1 MAVRDSKS
9 SVAAP
14 ADRTFTT
21 TRVFNAPRELVYK
34 AWTDPKQMA
43 QWFPPKDFT
52 APVCEIDLRPGGVL
66 RIVMKGPS
74 VPPFNGQDFPA
85 KGVFREV
92 VENERLSFTF
102 EGEGNAPPPILMT
115 VVFEAQGNKTKLT
128 VQQTAETVAAYQ
140 ALLKL
145 GAAEGLAQSFEK
157 LDELLARASKGTTS
171 SVAGRVL
178 TLSRVFDAPRELVW
192 KAYTDP
198 KDIVKWMFAKDW
210 EAPFAETDVRKGGTF
225 RIGMRPAD
233 HSEEGFTLDGT
244 YREVVKPERI
254 VQLLSDGRV
263 LTTTFADERGK
274 TKLTLSVEMSE
285 SEEQERT
292 GYTQILE
299 NLAKHLATP
308 SGRSQ

>member
-1 MAVRDSKS
+1 MAQSKS

-21 TRVFNAPRELVYK
+21 TRVFDAPRELVYR

-52 APVCEIDLRPGGVL
+52 APVCEIDPRPGGVL
-66 RIVMKGPS
+66 RIVMKGPN

-92 VENERLSFTF
+92 VQNERLSFTF
-102 EGEGNAPPPILMT
+102 EGEGDAPPPILMT
-115 VVFEAQGNKTKLT
+115 VIFEAQGNKTKLT
-128 VQQTAETVAAYQ
+128 VQQTAETIAAYQ

-145 GAAEGLAQSFEK
+145 GAAEGLNQSFDK
-157 LDELLARASKGTTS
+157 LDELLGRAARSVTS
-171 SVAGRVL
+171 RVAGRVL
-178 TLSRVFDAPRELVW
+178 TLTRVFDAPRELVW

-198 KDIVKWMFAKDW
+198 KHIVKWSFANDW
-210 EAPFAETDVRKGGTF
+210 ESPFAETEVRPGGAF

-233 HSEEGFTLDGT
+233 HSEEGFTFEGN

-254 VQLLSDGRV
+254 VQVVSDGRV
-263 LTTTFADERGK
+263 MTTTFEDQKGK

-285 SEEQERT
+285 GEEQERT
-292 GYTQILE
+292 GWTQILE
-299 NLAKHLATP
+299 NLAKHVATL
-308 SGRSQ
+308 SGESQ